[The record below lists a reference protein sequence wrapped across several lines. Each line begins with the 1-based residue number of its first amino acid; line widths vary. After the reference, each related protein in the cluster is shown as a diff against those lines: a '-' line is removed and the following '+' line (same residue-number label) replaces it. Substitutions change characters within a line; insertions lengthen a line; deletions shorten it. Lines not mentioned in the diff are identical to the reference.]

1 MAIEASSTQSQP
13 IDEQTLLAGARSD
26 DRAFGKLYDRYL
38 PKVYEFFARRID
50 DRETAENL
58 TAATFERTLGAI
70 RAGEVGT
77 SFSGFLYRVAGSAV
91 VDHARRGRK
100 PIPRGVRARDL
111 DGPGDREAAEAIANE
126 AATRAFAAAIEGSRL
141 RRAFTRLSDDD
152 RHLIVLR
159 YFDGLEIDELCAAA
173 GVTRQAF
180 AVNLHRALRALR
192 SAMEPTADE
201 AKEASDAA

>member
-1 MAIEASSTQSQP
+1 MDPQP
-13 IDEQTLLAGARSD
+13 HDEQSLLTDARSD
-26 DRAFGKLYDRYL
+26 DRAFGKLYDRHL
-38 PKVYEFFARRID
+38 PKVYEFFARRIE
-50 DRETAENL
+50 DREAAENL
-58 TAATFERTLGAI
+58 TAATFQ
-70 RAGEVGT
+70 RALAAVRADEVGA
-77 SFSGFLYRVAGSAV
+77 SFNAFLYRVAGSAV

-100 PIPRGVRARDL
+100 PIPKGVRAADL

-173 GVTRQAF
+173 GMTRQAF
-180 AVNLHRALRALR
+180 AVSLHRALRALR
-192 SAMEPTADE
+192 AAMEPATAE
-201 AKEASDAA
+201 AKEAIDAA

>member
-1 MAIEASSTQSQP
+1 MAIEASTTPQP
-13 IDEQTLLAGARSD
+13 FDEQALLAGARSD

-38 PKVYEFFARRID
+38 PKVYEFFARRIE
-50 DRETAENL
+50 DRATAENL
-58 TAATFERTLGAI
+58 TAATFERA
-70 RAGEVGT
+70 RNAVHAGEVGA
-77 SFSGFLYRVAGSAV
+77 SFGGFLYRVAGSAV

-100 PIPRGVRARDL
+100 PVPRGVRARDL

-126 AATRAFAAAIEGSRL
+126 AATRAYAAAIEGSRL

-180 AVNLHRALRALR
+180 AINLHRALRALR
-192 SAMEPTADE
+192 AAMEPATENAS
-201 AKEASDAA
+201 EASDAA